1 MKSNQ
6 HKSKIIDA
14 QTNLIGEDRH
24 RHFLFLQAGYGFA
37 QRGGVAFPFPSEAHS
52 RRLVSEVN
60 ILTSTENKQL
70 IFSESIFSN

>member
-1 MKSNQ
+1 MNSNKYKSTSIAN
-6 HKSKIIDA
+6 
-14 QTNLIGEDRH
+14 QTNLIGEDQH
-24 RHFLFLQAGYGFA
+24 RHFLFLQAGFGFA

-52 RRLVSEVN
+52 RRLVSKIN